1 MKKIIVIITVLFSTL
16 NVLNAQ
22 KLDLIPN
29 PVKIKQKEK
38 VFVIPASVQIAVDK
52 QHQLPLRER
61 VVDIRF
67 LTEQIENQ
75 CIL

>member
-1 MKKIIVIITVLFSTL
+1 MKKIIVIIAVLFSTL

-38 VFVIPASVQIAVDK
+38 VSVIPASVQIAVDK
-52 QHQLPLRER
+52 QHQLPLRE
-61 VVDIRF
+61 
-67 LTEQIENQ
+67 
-75 CIL
+75 